1 MLRTAM
7 TACAMASLT
16 AATCGSVPPVY
27 CDPTT
32 KPPDFCPGGR
42 PCPNC
47 GRAQC
52 ECHTPKPP
60 PRPTPRTPL
69 PLPPL
74 PDFSWDVVPRFVH
87 CGPDYKPNVAG
98 KPPRLP
104 LTEIYRKM
112 STFPLATLEK

>member
-1 MLRTAM
+1 MLRTTM

-16 AATCGSVPPVY
+16 AATCGSVP
-27 CDPTT
+27 
-32 KPPDFCPGGR
+32 
-42 PCPNC
+42 
-47 GRAQC
+47 
-52 ECHTPKPP
+52 
-60 PRPTPRTPL
+60 PL